1 MTDDLVRVVHAARTP
16 HGYTLATWGAGVL
29 CIDKYGLPDLGGVL
43 LFVSGATSAFGVIL
57 WTVRN
62 RQASVPAPRVPLAGV
77 HIGALSA
84 STLTTWTVAA
94 SVPAP
99 WGWCAASAIST
110 VVFLVIHSAQD
121 WAARVLETK
130 ARPPNAPVT
139 RPTNPG
145 SQARPRSQ
153 S

>member
-1 MTDDLVRVVHAARTP
+1 TTSLTRPLVAGCGQQDWQSDNVSRENEPYMTHELARVVHAARTP
-16 HGYTLATWGAGVL
+16 HRYTLATWSTGVL

-43 LFVSGATSAFGVIL
+43 LFVSGATTAFGVIL

-94 SVPAP
+94 S
-99 WGWCAASAIST
+99 
-110 VVFLVIHSAQD
+110 
-121 WAARVLETK
+121 
-130 ARPPNAPVT
+130 
-139 RPTNPG
+139 
-145 SQARPRSQ
+145 
-153 S
+153 

>member
-1 MTDDLVRVVHAARTP
+1 MTDDLVRVVHGARRP
-16 HGYTLATWGAGVL
+16 HGYTLATGAGVL

-94 SVPAP
+94 WVPAP

>member
-1 MTDDLVRVVHAARTP
+1 MTDDLVRVVHGARTP
-16 HGYTLATWGAGVL
+16 HGYTLATGAGVL
-29 CIDKYGLPDLGGVL
+29 CIDKYGLPGGVL

-121 WAARVLETK
+121 WAARVLGNKSATAERTC
-130 ARPPNAPVT
+130 
-139 RPTNPG
+139 
-145 SQARPRSQ
+145 
-153 S
+153 